1 MTNHKQIIPAIL
13 EKDFDK
19 IQNLI
24 SDFSKFTTKIQI
36 DVCDGI
42 YVPSLTWLPNSHDEI
57 DGYNLDLQ
65 FDLMVEDV
73 SKYLSHLYRY
83 DPRMLIIHSS
93 NLNLQQC
100 KDLSKEIK
108 SHNKTIQ
115 VAFCDTDISK
125 LRDLYDYCDLYQFM
139 GIKEIGKQGQTLT
152 LEVLDLILELNNLL
166 NKEGKTKLIQIDGG
180 VNENTIEFIK
190 ESSISNFVVGSAIL
204 KGGNFKENYL
214 NLKSLL

>member
-1 MTNHKQIIPAIL
+1 
-13 EKDFDK
+13 
-19 IQNLI
+19 
-24 SDFSKFTTKIQI
+24 
-36 DVCDGI
+36 
-42 YVPSLTWLPNSHDEI
+42 
-57 DGYNLDLQ
+57 
-65 FDLMVEDV
+65 
-73 SKYLSHLYRY
+73 
-83 DPRMLIIHSS
+83 
-93 NLNLQQC
+93 
-100 KDLSKEIK
+100 
-108 SHNKTIQ
+108 
-115 VAFCDTDISK
+115 
-125 LRDLYDYCDLYQFM
+125 M